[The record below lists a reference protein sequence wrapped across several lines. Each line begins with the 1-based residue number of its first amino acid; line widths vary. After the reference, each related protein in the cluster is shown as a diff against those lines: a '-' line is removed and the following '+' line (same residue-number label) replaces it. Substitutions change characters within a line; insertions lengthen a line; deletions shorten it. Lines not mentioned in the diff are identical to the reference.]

1 MNNERLSHTDT
12 AVWSGIISDSTVAV
26 GKGVVG
32 YFSGSMALMSDAIHS
47 ASNAATL
54 LADRL
59 PWLRRQKLTDRKRK
73 ASEEHAVPFM
83 SILFAV
89 IILMC
94 GLQIAVSAVKHLST
108 KISDAPGLPAII
120 AVLISLGVNEVVF
133 QYHYRESKKKSD
145 HRFKAHSE
153 NHRFGLYSSLTVLC
167 GLFLSG
173 IGSLFEIHT
182 LLYMDSIAALIVSGL
197 VLRKGYILIT
207 SSVNGTLAEKPHH
220 ENHADYLDTVQR
232 VHGVITIEELKVQEY
247 GQLRQGQV
255 NIDVKV
261 SVNPR
266 ITVWEAHEI
275 ADRIRKLLLHR
286 FIHVIDANVSVVP
299 YEPGYPYKSNY
310 DLVDNDLPTLPQ

>member
-32 YFSGSMALMSDAIHS
+32 YFFGSMALMSDALHS

-59 PWLRRQKLTDRKRK
+59 PWLGRPKLSDRKRK
-73 ASEEHAVPFM
+73 RSEEHAVPFM

-89 IILMC
+89 IILVC

-108 KISDAPGLPAII
+108 STPEAPGLEAII
-120 AVLISLGVNEVVF
+120 AVLISLGVNEIVF
-133 QYHYRESKKKSD
+133 QYQYRESKKKSD
-145 HRFKAHSE
+145 QRLKAHSE
-153 NHRFGLYSSLTVLC
+153 NHRFGLYSSLTVLS
-167 GLFLSG
+167 GLFLSRV
-173 IGSLFEIHT
+173 GSYYEIHT
-182 LLYMDSIAALIVSGL
+182 LLYMDSIAALIVSLL
-197 VLRKGYILIT
+197 VLRKGYILVT
-207 SSVNGTLAEKPHH
+207 SSVNNTFTEKPHH
-220 ENHADYLDTVQR
+220 EHHADYMDTIQR
-232 VHGVITIEELKVQEY
+232 VHGVITVEDIKVQEF
-247 GQLRQGQV
+247 GQIRQGQV

-286 FIHVIDANVSVVP
+286 FVHVINANVSVVP